1 MDEAARRDPSR
12 AGAGPSRVSSGLVLG
27 LAIVLIVSAA
37 TYAFIALQELVR
49 AGGRVEHA
57 QMVLVEIA
65 DLSAALV
72 DSETGQRGF
81 TATGEKRYLAPY
93 EAALS
98 AIPGHVATLRRIMS
112 GDAAQL
118 LRLAELEKQIDLHLA
133 GLARAIESSS
143 GADRAPGEAVILGAG
158 KPVMDDIREL
168 LAGMR
173 SAEQARYLD
182 VTQTASLHANRA
194 QFVLVTA
201 TFASLTTIL
210 IVFSLVRQEGRQRRE
225 AEGRLQAAN
234 TMLEAHVRE
243 RTEALGARERFL
255 AAVIDGMRDAVLVS
269 LDGRILFANRA
280 CLDLLAAESVEQLA
294 DRPILDIASAEFR
307 ASAHE
312 RIAILHA
319 ADRALPAVEE
329 QVQRLDGRDVDVEI
343 NAASFDARGGRAILL
358 MLRDVTARK
367 TTEQQLRQAQKMEAV
382 GQLTGGIA
390 HDFNNILTVI
400 VGNLDM
406 LAAGLEDRPRFAA
419 MAGAAL
425 QASLRGAEMTRRLL
439 AFARRQTLEPRRFI
453 LNDRLPSLVAVL
465 GRTLGEQIRITTTL
479 APGLWTARADPS
491 QVDDA
496 LVNLAIN
503 ARDSMPGG
511 GELTIETAN
520 VRLDDAYAA
529 ANAEVVPGDY
539 VLLAVSDTGSGMT
552 PEVAERALEPFFTT
566 KPAGEGTGLGLSM
579 IYGFARQSGG
589 HLKIYSDVG
598 IGTTVKLYLPRSAE
612 ADAAPAAV
620 ENAPLPRGDET
631 ILLVEDNADVRAMA
645 ERQLTELGYR
655 VRTAENGPAALALI
669 RSGVDCDLL
678 FTDIVMPGGM
688 TGYELAIAAR
698 ARRPGLRVLFT
709 SGHAR
714 VSLSSDAGGA
724 VEGPLLHKPY
734 RRGDLARHVREALH
748 PDLV

>member
-1 MDEAARRDPSR
+1 VN
-12 AGAGPSRVSSGLVLG
+12 GGLVLG
-27 LAIVLIVSAA
+27 LAMVLIAA
-37 TYAFIALQELVR
+37 AAAYAFLALRDLVR
-49 AGGRVEHA
+49 AGARVEHA
-57 QMVLVEIA
+57 QAVLVEIA
-65 DLSAALV
+65 DLNAALV
-72 DSETGQRGF
+72 DAETGQRGF
-81 TATGEKRYLAPY
+81 TATGERRYLAPY
-93 EAALS
+93 EAALT
-98 AIPGHVATLRRIMS
+98 AIPRHMDTLRRVLA
-112 GDAAQL
+112 GDAPQL
-118 LRLAELEKQIDLHLA
+118 LRLTELDKQVGLHLA
-133 GLARAIESSS
+133 GLARAVEVQRAGAAAPAES
-143 GADRAPGEAVILGAG
+143 VLLGAA
-158 KPVMDDIREL
+158 KPVMDDIRAL

-173 SAEQARYLD
+173 TAEQARYRD
-182 VTQTASLHANRA
+182 FTQTASLHANRA

-201 TFASLTTIL
+201 TLASLITIL

-225 AEGRLQAAN
+225 AESRLQAAN
-234 TMLEAHVRE
+234 AMLEAHVRE
-243 RTEALGARERFL
+243 RTEALAARERFL

-280 CLDLLAAESVEQLA
+280 CLDLLAAESVDQLA
-294 DRPILDIASAEFR
+294 DRPILDIASADFR

-312 RIAILHA
+312 RISILHA
-319 ADRALPAVEE
+319 ADRTLPAIEE
-329 QVQRLDGRDVDVEI
+329 RVQRLDGRDVDVEI
-343 NAASFDARGGRAILL
+343 NAASFAARGGRAILL
-358 MLRDVTARK
+358 MLRDISARK
-367 TTEQQLRQAQKMEAV
+367 ATEHQLRQAQKMEAV

-406 LAAGLEDRPRFAA
+406 IAAGLADRPRLAG

-479 APGLWTARADPS
+479 APGLWPARADPF

-503 ARDSMPGG
+503 ARDSMPNG
-511 GELTIETAN
+511 GELRIETAN

-529 ANAEVVPGDY
+529 GNAEVVPGDY
-539 VLLAVSDTGSGMT
+539 VLLAVGDSGCGMT

-589 HLKIYSDVG
+589 HLKIASELG
-598 IGTTVKLYLPRSAE
+598 IGTTVKLYLPRSME
-612 ADAAPAAV
+612 ADDAPVAV
-620 ENAPLPRGDET
+620 ESTTLPRGEET
-631 ILLVEDNADVRAMA
+631 ILLVEDNADVRTMA

-655 VRTAENGPAALALI
+655 VRTAESGPAALSLI
-669 RSGVDCDLL
+669 GSGADCDLL

-688 TGYELAIAAR
+688 TGYELATAAR

-714 VSLSSDAGGA
+714 VPLSSEAGA
-724 VEGPLLHKPY
+724 TAEGPLLRKPY
-734 RRGDLARHVREALH
+734 RRSELARQVHEALH
-748 PDLV
+748 SDTG